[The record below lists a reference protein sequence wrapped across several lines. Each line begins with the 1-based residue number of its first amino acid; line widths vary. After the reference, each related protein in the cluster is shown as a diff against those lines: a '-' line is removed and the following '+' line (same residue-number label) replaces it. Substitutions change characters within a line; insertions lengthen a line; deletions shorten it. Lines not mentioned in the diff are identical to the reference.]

1 MKTTR
6 STKALI
12 IAAAIMFMAAAVA
25 FAHGGFGY
33 GGHMKGNGSGYSGG
47 CQMMGDGPHMRGYG
61 GRNALSDEELAKLD
75 EAREKFFSA
84 TQELRGRMD
93 AKQVAL
99 HNEMSKDDPDTGKVA
114 NLQRELSGLQAEF
127 DQKAVAHQ
135 LEMRKLMPKKYQG
148 RGCGRGYCGGY
159 CSR

>member
-6 STKALI
+6 TTKALI
-12 IAAAIMFMAAAVA
+12 IATAIMFIGGAVA
-25 FAHGGFGY
+25 FAHGGFGD
-33 GGHMKGNGSGYSGG
+33 GGHMMGNGSGYSG
-47 CQMMGDGPHMRGYG
+47 CQMMGNGPHMKGYG

-75 EAREKFFSA
+75 EAREKFFSE

-93 AKQVAL
+93 VKQVAL
-99 HNEMSKDDPDTGKVA
+99 RNEMIKDDPDAGKVA

-135 LEMRKLMPKKYQG
+135 LEMRKLMPEKYQG
-148 RGCGRGYCGGY
+148 RGYGRGSGGGY